1 MRINVNLASSP
12 YEAAREYAR
21 RMTILLGVLVLLT
34 VGLVGYILYQRGT
47 TRDVDQ
53 QIAQTRQ
60 EIDSLDAE
68 KAQAQTILNQ
78 PQNRDVADQSAF
90 LNNLFARKALSW
102 TQVFAQME
110 KLMPANIHVVSMKP
124 EFNRDNQLVL
134 HVVVVTPSRDKA
146 VELVKRMEDSP
157 HFRSPRVE
165 SENAVGEGTSGLA
178 GGNTQF
184 EIAAVYVPFSDEI
197 DTPPDDAPAKKVGN
211 KSAAITP
218 GGGAPRTGGAR

>member
-1 MRINVNLASSP
+1 MRININLASNP

-21 RMTILLGVLVLLT
+21 RMTMLLGVLVLVT
-34 VGLVGYILYQRGT
+34 VGLVGYILYQRGA

-53 QIAQTRQ
+53 QISQTRQ
-60 EIDSLDAE
+60 EIASLDAE
-68 KAQAQTILNQ
+68 KAQAQAILNQ

-102 TQVFAQME
+102 TQVFTQME

-146 VELVKRMEDSP
+146 VELVKHMEKSP

-165 SENAVGEGTSGLA
+165 SENAVGDSASGVA
-178 GGNTQF
+178 GGNIQF
-184 EIAAVYVPFSDEI
+184 EIAAVYVPFSDDS
-197 DTPPDDAPAKKVGN
+197 DTAPEEAPAKKAGK
-211 KSAAITP
+211 KSAANTP
-218 GGGAPRTGGAR
+218 GVAPRTEGGR